1 MVKILIFRTDR
12 IGDLIINCPSIIS
25 IKKYFKNSEIT
36 LICSKK
42 NVDFAKKLNL
52 FKNIYTFPIKN
63 IFLKIKLIKLLK
75 KENYDYIFIYD
86 GKERSIILAS
96 LLNSK
101 FKVALSQSIKIYYK
115 FFKIKFFMDDS
126 KTSLDQIFKN
136 MLEYCEINTVVKNYD
151 FLSNISDNNFSKK
164 ISIKNYIHIHLDEK
178 WFSELY
184 IKSYTSINPLYENFI
199 EFLTTLSK
207 TENVL
212 ITTGIEHVNLTN
224 QLRDKF
230 FEKVSDKVFINN
242 KSTNSI
248 YLIYKPSFDD
258 ILSLLRNSKVL
269 IACHGAITHA
279 SNSFDVK
286 KVDILEKSKIV
297 FYKRFTTYLKDYH
310 PAYRTDFNS
319 LKHEIYRLVQNS

>member
-1 MVKILIFRTDR
+1 M
-12 IGDLIINCPSIIS
+12 
-25 IKKYFKNSEIT
+25 KK
-36 LICSKK
+36 
-42 NVDFAKKLNL
+42 V
-52 FKNIYTFPIKN
+52 
-63 IFLKIKLIKLLK
+63 
-75 KENYDYIFIYD
+75 
-86 GKERSIILAS
+86 
-96 LLNSK
+96 
-101 FKVALSQSIKIYYK
+101 
-115 FFKIKFFMDDS
+115 
-126 KTSLDQIFKN
+126 
-136 MLEYCEINTVVKNYD
+136 
-151 FLSNISDNNFSKK
+151 
-164 ISIKNYIHIHLDEK
+164 
-178 WFSELY
+178 FSELY

-286 KVDILEKSKIV
+286 KVDIFRKIKNC
-297 FYKRFTTYLKDYH
+297 FL
-310 PAYRTDFNS
+310 
-319 LKHEIYRLVQNS
+319 